1 MKTAFITGAGGG
13 IGAAIAKRLA
23 ADGCTPILHSHTKDC
38 TAAAEELHGI
48 AIRADLSDYAQ
59 IEAMVSSILKQV
71 GHIDILVNNAGLSVT
86 GLLTDIDHETRRR
99 LFDVNI
105 LAAIECS
112 RLLLPSMVHRKSG
125 CIVNI
130 SSMWGQAGASCE
142 ADYSATKAAL
152 IGFTKALAQ
161 ETAPSGIRVNCI
173 APGVIRT
180 PMLDCYD
187 TETLQTLAEETP
199 LGRLGTAEDIAGAV
213 SFLCSEEASF
223 ITGQVLGVNGGYIC

>member
-86 GLLTDIDHETRRR
+86 GLLTDIDHKTRRR

-161 ETAPSGIRVNCI
+161 EVAKRKITVNAV
-173 APGVIRT
+173 APGFVRT
-180 PMLDCYD
+180 DMVEGLDEVALAKQIPMQRFA
-187 TETLQTLAEETP
+187 EPEEVASVVAFLASK
-199 LGRLGTAEDIAGAV
+199 D
-213 SFLCSEEASF
+213 ASY
-223 ITGQVLGVNGGYIC
+223 ITGECISINGGLYT